1 MSLPEPLSS
10 PVPEPSSLPLI
21 TSHCAATTRTP
32 CSPDCLRVVQISKT
46 NSWIWSAR
54 TCPLP
59 QNNQQRIILLQPVL
73 SGSEGGK
80 ITAPIPRAM
89 LISPRLCSKNL
100 TVHRRP
106 EKPVR
111 SAAYTSRPV
120 CFFRPGG
127 VYWSLETVV

>member
-59 QNNQQRIILLQPVL
+59 QNNQQQIILLQPVL
-73 SGSEGGK
+73 SGSDPTRNVDFSVPMLKELD
-80 ITAPIPRAM
+80 RA
-89 LISPRLCSKNL
+89 S
-100 TVHRRP
+100 RP

-111 SAAYTSRPV
+111 SAA
-120 CFFRPGG
+120 
-127 VYWSLETVV
+127 